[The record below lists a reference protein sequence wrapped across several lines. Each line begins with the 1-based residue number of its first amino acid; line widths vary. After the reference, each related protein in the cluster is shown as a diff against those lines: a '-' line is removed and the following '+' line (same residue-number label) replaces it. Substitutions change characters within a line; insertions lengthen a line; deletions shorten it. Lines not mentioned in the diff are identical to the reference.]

1 MTFLRIFLLL
11 PLVLLIAACAAPGTH
26 QTHPLKSGRQ
36 LLVEA
41 STNAGNEEYIRQLRD
56 SRTWVPYGQLAED
69 PIEIGKSAKI
79 PVHHEQVKI
88 LGPSRD
94 DALRSLA
101 LKVWLIEQAQHTV
114 DMAYF
119 IFTHD
124 LVGQALTGAL
134 CNAVQRGVDVRVMVD
149 SIGTLA
155 FARTELMALESCA
168 DNAGFMRTIDGQL
181 TPYRARVQ
189 VVLFNS
195 PVKSISWANRRSHD
209 KLMVVDGKFPGEAV
223 VMTGGR
229 NISLSYYGINADG
242 SENTGTYQDLEVLIK
257 SDAEDSFKEWTVGN
271 VSEIYFSLLFLHEN
285 NNRLRPVYYADPDDD
300 SFLEDDP
307 YLPERKR
314 AQQNLAR
321 MKSLPGI
328 SELLADMPE
337 YMRTGFRDSQLRLAH
352 EFANLVNDDV
362 VTETVANQE
371 GNPNSVMAL
380 LGRLGDDSLEPGSV
394 LRMVSPYLFA
404 ARYYDKDGNLIQ
416 DGAVDAHQWLSQHP
430 ENRIEVVTNS
440 VLTSDNFLAQS
451 VIDMD
456 VGPRALLTPELEEA
470 WVSSLEEGEFNP
482 AVVESEEWQRL
493 INHPQLFLYQTGKLD
508 AALLGQGGEYY
519 GKLHAK
525 FVIGGDRGFVGT
537 ANFDYRSRL
546 FNNEMGFFLKNPQVL
561 DDLDEAFEML
571 KAQSYRWGTPEWLQM
586 RREVME
592 AGGIK
597 GWSTRNQR
605 GIFKF
610 LRATGL
616 DWLI

>member
-1 MTFLRIFLLL
+1 VAFLRTFLLF
-11 PLVLLIAACAAPGTH
+11 PLIILITACASPGTN
-26 QTHPLKSGRQ
+26 QIHPLKSARQ
-36 LLVEA
+36 LLAEA
-41 STNAGNEEYIRQLRD
+41 NTHAGNEKFIRQLRD
-56 SRTWVPYGQLAED
+56 ARTWVPHRQLTED
-69 PIEIGKSAKI
+69 PIEIGKNAKI
-79 PVHHEQVKI
+79 PIQHEQVKI
-88 LGPSRD
+88 LGPSRE

-114 DMAYF
+114 DMVYF
-119 IFTHD
+119 IFTQD
-124 LVGQALTGAL
+124 LAGQAITGAL

-149 SIGTLA
+149 SIGSLR

-195 PVKSISWANRRSHD
+195 PVKTISWANRRSHD
-209 KLMVVDGKFPGEAV
+209 KLMVVDGAFPGEAV

-229 NISLSYYGINADG
+229 NVSLSYYGVNADG

-257 SDAEDSFKEWTVGN
+257 SGAQDSFEEWTVGN
-271 VSEIYFSLLFLHEN
+271 TSGIYFTLLFLHEN

-300 SFLEDDP
+300 SSLEDDP
-307 YLPERKR
+307 YLRERNR
-314 AQQNLAR
+314 AQKNLAR

-328 SELLADMPE
+328 SELLADMPA
-337 YMRTGFRDSQLRLAH
+337 YMRTGFRDSQVLLAH

-362 VTETVANQE
+362 VTETQANQE
-371 GNPNSVMAL
+371 DNPNSIMVL
-380 LGRLGDDSLEPGSV
+380 LGRLDDYLEPGSA
-394 LRMVSPYLFA
+394 LRVVSPYIFI
-404 ARYYDKDGNLIQ
+404 ARYYDKEGNVIE
-416 DGAVDAHQWLSQHP
+416 DGALDAHQWLREHP

-451 VIDMD
+451 IIDMD
-456 VGPRALLTPELEEA
+456 VGPRLFLTPEMEEA
-470 WVSSLEEGEFNP
+470 WLSGLEKGEFNP
-482 AVVESEEWQRL
+482 AIVESEEWQRL
-493 INHPQLFLYQTGKLD
+493 IDHPQLFLYQTGKLD
-508 AALLGQGGEYY
+508 AALLGKGDEHY

-525 FVIGGDRGFVGT
+525 FLIGGDVGFVGT

-546 FNNEMGFFLKNPQVL
+546 FNNEMGFFLKNPELL
-561 DDLDEAFEML
+561 DDLDEAFEIL

-592 AGGIK
+592 VDGIK

>member
-1 MTFLRIFLLL
+1 MVFLRTFLLF
-11 PLVLLIAACAAPGTH
+11 PLIILITACASPGTN
-26 QTHPLKSGRQ
+26 QIHPLKSARQ
-36 LLVEA
+36 LLAEA
-41 STNAGNEEYIRQLRD
+41 NTHAGNEKFIRQLRD
-56 SRTWVPYGQLAED
+56 ARTWVPHRQLTED
-69 PIEIGKSAKI
+69 PIEIGKNAKI
-79 PVHHEQVKI
+79 PIQHEQVKI
-88 LGPSRD
+88 LGPSRE

-114 DMAYF
+114 DMVYF
-119 IFTHD
+119 IFTQD
-124 LVGQALTGAL
+124 LAGQAITGAL

-149 SIGTLA
+149 SIGSLR

-195 PVKSISWANRRSHD
+195 PVKTISWANRRSHD
-209 KLMVVDGKFPGEAV
+209 KLMVVDGAFPGEAV

-229 NISLSYYGINADG
+229 NVSLSYYGVNADG

-257 SDAEDSFKEWTVGN
+257 SGAQDSFEEWTVGN
-271 VSEIYFSLLFLHEN
+271 TSGIYFTLLFLHEN

-300 SFLEDDP
+300 SSLEDDP
-307 YLPERKR
+307 YLRERNR
-314 AQQNLAR
+314 AQKNLAR

-328 SELLADMPE
+328 SELLADMPA
-337 YMRTGFRDSQLRLAH
+337 YMRTGFRDSQVLLAH

-362 VTETVANQE
+362 VTETQANQE
-371 GNPNSVMAL
+371 DNPNSIMVL
-380 LGRLGDDSLEPGSV
+380 LGRLDDYLEPGSA
-394 LRMVSPYLFA
+394 LRVVSPYIFI
-404 ARYYDKDGNLIQ
+404 ARYYDKEGNVIE
-416 DGAVDAHQWLSQHP
+416 DGALDAHQWLREHP

-451 VIDMD
+451 IIDMD
-456 VGPRALLTPELEEA
+456 VGPRLFLTPEMEEA
-470 WVSSLEEGEFNP
+470 WLSGLEKGEFNP
-482 AVVESEEWQRL
+482 AIVESEEWQRL
-493 INHPQLFLYQTGKLD
+493 IDHPQLFLYQTGKLD
-508 AALLGQGGEYY
+508 AALLGKGDEHY

-525 FVIGGDRGFVGT
+525 FLIGGDVGFVGT

-546 FNNEMGFFLKNPQVL
+546 FNNEMGFFLKNPELL
-561 DDLDEAFEML
+561 DDLDEAFEIL

-592 AGGIK
+592 VDGIK

>member
-1 MTFLRIFLLL
+1 MIFLRTFLLL
-11 PLVLLIAACAAPGTH
+11 PLIVLIVACATPGTH
-26 QTHPLKSGRQ
+26 QTHPLKSTRQ
-36 LLVEA
+36 LLADA
-41 STNAGNEEYIRQLRD
+41 STQAGNEEFIRQLREA
-56 SRTWVPYGQLAED
+56 RTWVPHRQLTEN
-69 PIEIGKSAKI
+69 PIEIGKNAKI
-79 PVHHEQVKI
+79 PIQHEQVKI
-88 LGPSRD
+88 LGPSRE

-114 DMAYF
+114 DMVYF
-119 IFTHD
+119 IFTQD
-124 LVGQALTGAL
+124 LAGQAVTGAL

-149 SIGTLA
+149 SIGSLN
-155 FARTELMALESCA
+155 FVRKELMALESCA
-168 DNAGFMRTIDGQL
+168 DNAGFMRTVDGQL

-195 PVKSISWANRRSHD
+195 PVKTISWANRRSHD
-209 KLMVVDGKFPGEAV
+209 KLMVVDGAFPGEAV

-229 NISLSYYGINADG
+229 NVSLSYYGVNADG

-257 SDAEDSFKEWTVGN
+257 SGAQDSFEERTVGN
-271 VSEIYFSLLFLHEN
+271 VSGIYFSLLFLHEH

-307 YLPERKR
+307 YLRERNR
-314 AQQNLAR
+314 AQKNLAR

-328 SELLADMPE
+328 SEMLADMPE
-337 YMRTGFRDSQLRLAH
+337 YMRTGFRDSQVRLAH
-352 EFANLVNDDV
+352 EFANLTSDDV
-362 VTETVANQE
+362 VTETEAIQE
-371 GNPNSVMAL
+371 DNPNSVMVL
-380 LGRLGDDSLEPGSV
+380 LGRLGDSLEPGSAMRV
-394 LRMVSPYLFA
+394 VSPYIFI
-404 ARYYDKDGNLIQ
+404 ARYYDKDGNVIE
-416 DGAVDAHQWLSQHP
+416 DGALDAHQWLREHP

-451 VIDMD
+451 IIDMD
-456 VGPRALLTPELEEA
+456 VGPRMFLTPEMEEA
-470 WVSSLEEGEFNP
+470 WVSSLEAGEFNP

-508 AALLGQGGEYY
+508 AALLGKGDEYY

-525 FVIGGDRGFVGT
+525 FIIGGDVAFVGT

-546 FNNEMGFFLKNPQVL
+546 FNNEMGFFLKNPELL

-592 AGGIK
+592 VDGIK

>member
-1 MTFLRIFLLL
+1 MKFLRIFLLL
-11 PLVLLIAACAAPGTH
+11 PAMLVLVACATTGAD
-26 QTHPLKSGRQ
+26 QVHPLKSTRQ
-36 LLVEA
+36 LLAEA
-41 STNAGNEEYIRQLRD
+41 GTLAGNEEFIRQLRD
-56 SRTWVPYGQLAED
+56 ARTWVPYRRLTED
-69 PIEIGKSAKI
+69 PIEVGKNAKI
-79 PVHHEQVKI
+79 PIQHEQVKI
-88 LGPSRD
+88 LGPSRE

-101 LKVWLIEQAQHTV
+101 LKVWLIEQAQYTI

-124 LVGQALTGAL
+124 LAGEAVTGAL

-149 SIGTLA
+149 SIGSLG

-168 DNAGFMRTIDGQL
+168 DNAGFMRTVDGQL
-181 TPYRARVQ
+181 TPYKGRVQ

-209 KLMVVDGKFPGEAV
+209 KLMVVDGKFPGKAV

-242 SENTGTYQDLEVLIK
+242 SVHTGTYQDLEVLIK
-257 SDAEDSFKEWTVGN
+257 SDVQDSFKEWTVGN

-285 NNRLRPVYYADPDDD
+285 NNRLRPVYYTDPDDD
-300 SFLEDDP
+300 SFLQNDP
-307 YLPERKR
+307 YLHERNR
-314 AQQNLAR
+314 AQKELAHL
-321 MKSLPGI
+321 KSLPGVR
-328 SELLADMPE
+328 EMLATMPE
-337 YMRTGFRDSQLRLAH
+337 YMHTGFRDSQVRLAH

-362 VTETVANQE
+362 VTETEANQE
-371 GNPNSVMAL
+371 DNPNSVMAL
-380 LGRLGDDSLEPGSV
+380 LGRLDDRLEPGSA
-394 LRMVSPYLFA
+394 LRIVSPYIFV
-404 ARYYDKDGNLIQ
+404 ARYYDKDGNVIQ
-416 DGAVDAHQWLSQHP
+416 DGALDAHQWLSQHP
-430 ENRIEVVTNS
+430 ENRIEAVTNS

-456 VGPRALLTPELEEA
+456 VGPRMLLTPELEEA

-482 AVVESEEWQRL
+482 AVVESEEWQQL
-493 INHPQLFLYQTGKLD
+493 INHPQMFLYQTGKLD
-508 AALLGQGGEYY
+508 AALLGKGDEYY

-525 FVIGGDRGFVGT
+525 FLIGGDIGFVGT

-546 FNNEMGFFLKNPQVL
+546 FNNEMGFFLKNQELL

>member
-1 MTFLRIFLLL
+1 MAFLRTFLLF
-11 PLVLLIAACAAPGTH
+11 PLIILITACASPGTN
-26 QTHPLKSGRQ
+26 QIHPLKSARQ
-36 LLVEA
+36 LLAEA
-41 STNAGNEEYIRQLRD
+41 NTHAGNEKFIRQLRD
-56 SRTWVPYGQLAED
+56 ARTWVPHRQLTED
-69 PIEIGKSAKI
+69 PIEIGKNAKI
-79 PVHHEQVKI
+79 PIQHEQVKI
-88 LGPSRD
+88 LGPSRE

-114 DMAYF
+114 DMVYF
-119 IFTHD
+119 IFTQD
-124 LVGQALTGAL
+124 LAGQAITGAL

-149 SIGTLA
+149 SIGSLR

-195 PVKSISWANRRSHD
+195 PVKTISWANRRSHD
-209 KLMVVDGKFPGEAV
+209 KLMVVDGAFPGEAV

-229 NISLSYYGINADG
+229 NVSLSYYGVNADG

-257 SDAEDSFKEWTVGN
+257 SGAQDSFEEWTVGN
-271 VSEIYFSLLFLHEN
+271 TSGIYFTLLFLHEN

-300 SFLEDDP
+300 SSLEDDP
-307 YLPERKR
+307 YLRERNR
-314 AQQNLAR
+314 AQKNLAR

-328 SELLADMPE
+328 SELLADMPA
-337 YMRTGFRDSQLRLAH
+337 YMRTGFRDSQVLLAH

-362 VTETVANQE
+362 VTETQANQE
-371 GNPNSVMAL
+371 DNPNSIMVL
-380 LGRLGDDSLEPGSV
+380 LGRLDDYLEPGSA
-394 LRMVSPYLFA
+394 LRVVSPYIFI
-404 ARYYDKDGNLIQ
+404 ARYYDKEGNVIE
-416 DGAVDAHQWLSQHP
+416 DGALDAHQWLREHP

-451 VIDMD
+451 IIDMD
-456 VGPRALLTPELEEA
+456 VGPRLFLTPEMEEA
-470 WVSSLEEGEFNP
+470 WLSGLEKGEFNP
-482 AVVESEEWQRL
+482 AIVESEEWQRL
-493 INHPQLFLYQTGKLD
+493 IDHPQLFLYQTGKLD
-508 AALLGQGGEYY
+508 AALLGKGDEHY

-525 FVIGGDRGFVGT
+525 FLIGGDVGFVGT

-546 FNNEMGFFLKNPQVL
+546 FNNEMGFFLKNPELL
-561 DDLDEAFEML
+561 DDLDEAFEIL

-592 AGGIK
+592 VDGIK